1 MINNLVSQGTG
12 KTFPSAFNAVEPVE
26 LYWDET
32 VRLETTVLGNVNI
45 LLNGTANLPVD
56 NVNFINAHRVS
67 QEPLIVFEPNAIHHI
82 GQYFPFIEEAIKIGV
97 TLSSDYKV
105 PVGAVRVSR
114 FVSKDDPSFIEIF
127 VTFYSGA
134 ERQKLIE
141 FFPILSEHLGEWGNS
156 QPDAVR
162 TALTSK
168 LTMEILPIGLWQYV
182 RS

>member
-1 MINNLVSQGTG
+1 M
-12 KTFPSAFNAVEPVE
+12 
-26 LYWDET
+26 
-32 VRLETTVLGNVNI
+32 
-45 LLNGTANLPVD
+45 
-56 NVNFINAHRVS
+56 
-67 QEPLIVFEPNAIHHI
+67 
-82 GQYFPFIEEAIKIGV
+82 